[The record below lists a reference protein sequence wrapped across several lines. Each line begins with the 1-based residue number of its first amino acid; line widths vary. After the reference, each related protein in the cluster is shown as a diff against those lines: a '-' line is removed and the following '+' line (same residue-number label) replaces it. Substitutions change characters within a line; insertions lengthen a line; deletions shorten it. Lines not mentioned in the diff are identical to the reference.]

1 MVSLACAEKPPP
13 SLKANISDGKMRTNL
28 FQTKHFFSYKLKQ
41 INFVIMFIFIKI
53 YNIIGIR
60 K

>member
-1 MVSLACAEKPPP
+1 MVSLACAEKPPS
-13 SLKANISDGKMRTNL
+13 SLKANISDGKTNL
-28 FQTKHFFSYKLKQ
+28 FPTKHFFSYKLKQ